1 MFNKINKTILSKFFI
16 VLMIISLFNP
26 VVFAQ
31 GGNPTPN
38 ELESIVSKDNPVY
51 NSIEVLYNQG
61 LLSQD
66 AYEISQRQNLTNY
79 EIALL
84 VSNPLVQFMQSE
96 NHANYELETV
106 KELSFILN
114 NFTDSLNSLGYNEDI
129 VTSAKK
135 VTSSIIGENTQTA
148 NQEDTSDNRQV
159 NYNPENLS
167 RSKIAEIQY
176 VLGQVGLYTGE
187 VDGLFGSKTK
197 AAIEGYQKEM
207 GLEVNGVLS
216 NNLLSNLVETLD
228 TPENLTQL
236 ANNKLQERNTEEQA
250 KTNAKSENTKQV
262 AENNTNNK
270 PETKGNLANN
280 VEIHGSTHIEYNK
293 VDTDGNVPLD
303 EDDDPIY
310 EEEDTFEQ
318 VFNLDIIGHIAEGI
332 KLVANLKAENEDG
345 LLSEGGELNLE
356 DVRLVGLQDDINK
369 FVVGSQPAVNF
380 GSLSYQSKGENGFS
394 WQHTGEKYSL
404 YTLYAIKDKTFD
416 EDGEEIPLPYKRN
429 TLGLR
434 VATDKLVENFKFG
447 FNILNTKDDKVNSDY
462 EALVLDNKKAL
473 TIASFT
479 GDYEKD
485 DLTISSEIAVM
496 NKDEN
501 VNISEDNVT
510 AFAVLLDVA
519 KQFSEN
525 LTANLQLRKVED
537 DYNAETLVDENAYNK
552 DDNSIDEIESPYNPG
567 ETGGTLGLS
576 YAKGNFNGDLTLEY
590 WDGDTK
596 EANTDK
602 GVMASAQYD
611 KDNWGVSYNAE
622 HWTDDGEGYE
632 YKDHTLTGNYRHEF
646 TREVE
651 NKEGE
656 KTKETFATITV
667 EDSIN
672 YEEDEAED
680 FPEVTTNTFTLATE
694 VTPVEDMVVNMDYT
708 NQVNDKKEDRV
719 RNNNLNFGVKKQFKV
734 SDKFTATPYY
744 NASIENGD
752 YDNPDTEDT
761 YDPYEVE
768 SVVQNVGVN
777 TETILIP
784 EELRMLVNLSYNDF
798 DVTKGKLDE
807 DGYYISGNE
816 PRKGF
821 EATAGV
827 QWTPQSIELLKG
839 FEVSVNGGKKVY
851 DYEHKDSDKD
861 QDSWTYSAGLRYNKE
876 IADKGNVG
884 AFYNRSEDIDDIEE
898 YETTSEEYGLNASL
912 NVGEDTS
919 INASVSEENTTDK
932 SQEKDLSVVNNTIG
946 ITTRPVGEDGPSINL
961 SFTQEEYQDKLDKDG
976 DNYKIR
982 EVKGTVGGSF

>member
-1 MFNKINKTILSKFFI
+1 LFNKINKTILSKFFI
-16 VLMIISLFNP
+16 LLMIVSLFNP
-26 VVFAQ
+26 VVFAE
-31 GGNPTPN
+31 GDNPTPQN
-38 ELESIVSKDNPVY
+38 LEDIVPKDNPIY

-61 LLSQD
+61 LLSED
-66 AYEISQRQNLTNY
+66 SYSISQRQRLTNY

-84 VSNPLVQFMQSE
+84 VSNPLVKFMQSE
-96 NHANYELETV
+96 NHRDYDVETI
-106 KELSFILN
+106 KELDFIIN
-114 NFTDSLNSLGYNEDI
+114 NFSYSLNSLGFNNDI
-129 VTSAKK
+129 VSTAKEI
-135 VTSSIIGENTQTA
+135 TSSIINEKTQTA
-148 NQEDTSDNRQV
+148 NQDNTSKNRKV

-176 VLGQVGLYTGE
+176 ILGQIGLYTGE

-197 AAIEGYQKEM
+197 AAIKGYQKEM
-207 GLEVNGVLS
+207 GLNENGVLS
-216 NNLLSNLVETLD
+216 NNLLSNLIETLD

-236 ANNKLQERNTEEQA
+236 ANKELQDRENGKQIEIQVKEKEQKELA
-250 KTNAKSENTKQV
+250 
-262 AENNTNNK
+262 NNK
-270 PETKGNLANN
+270 PKPAEKGNIANN
-280 VEIHGSTHIEYNK
+280 VEIHGSTYIEYNK
-293 VDTDGNVPLD
+293 VDTEGNVPLD

-318 VFNLDIIGHIAEGI
+318 VFNLDIIGHIADGI
-332 KLVANLKAENEDG
+332 KLVANLKAENEEG

-394 WQHTGEKYSL
+394 WQHNGEKYSL
-404 YTLYAIKDKTFD
+404 YTLYTIKDKTFD
-416 EDGEEIPLPYKRN
+416 EDGNEIPLPYKRN

-447 FNILNTKDDKVNSDY
+447 FNILNTEDDDVNNEYGS
-462 EALVLDNKKAL
+462 LVLPNKKSL

-485 DLTISSEIAVM
+485 DLTIGTEIAVM
-496 NKDEN
+496 DKDDN
-501 VNISEDNVT
+501 VNSNEDNT
-510 AFAVLLDVA
+510 NAFAVLFDIG
-519 KQFSEN
+519 KKFSEN
-525 LTANLQLRKVED
+525 LTANLHLRKVED

-552 DDNSIDEIESPYNPG
+552 DDNTIDDIESPYNPG
-567 ETGGTLGLS
+567 ESGGTLDLA

-590 WDGDTK
+590 WDGDTE
-596 EANTDK
+596 EADTDK
-602 GVMASAQYD
+602 GMRASAQYN
-611 KDNWGVSYNAE
+611 KDNWGVSYNGE
-622 HWTDDGEGYE
+622 HWNDDGDGYE

-646 TREVE
+646 TKEKE
-651 NKEGE
+651 NKEG
-656 KTKETFATITV
+656 KTVKETFATITV

-680 FPEVTTNTFTLATE
+680 FPEITTNTFTLATE
-694 VTPVEDMVVNMDYT
+694 ITPIEDMVVNMDYT
-708 NQVNDKKEDRV
+708 NQVNDKEEDRV
-719 RNNNLNFGVKKQFKV
+719 RNNEFNFGVKKQFKV
-734 SDKFTATPYY
+734 NEKFTATPYY

-768 SVVQNVGVN
+768 SVVQNIGVN

-784 EELRMLVNLSYNDF
+784 EELRMLANLSYNDF

-827 QWTPQSIELLKG
+827 HWTPQSIELLKG
-839 FEVSVNGGKKVY
+839 FEVSVSGGKKVY

-912 NVGEDTS
+912 NIGENTS
-919 INASVSEENTTDK
+919 INASVSEENTIDK
-932 SQEKDLSVVNNTIG
+932 SQDKDLSVVNNTIG
-946 ITTRPVGEDGPSINL
+946 ITTRPVGQDGPSINL
-961 SFTQEEYQDKLDKDG
+961 SFTQEEYQDKLDVDG